1 MMWAMLAF
9 ASAALLG
16 CYDFFKKISLKDNSV
31 LAVLFLNTLFGTLI
45 FAPFILLSHVG
56 VIEEG
61 MLFVPVADAR
71 THLLLVLKAVI
82 VLGSWLC
89 GYIGIKHLPITI
101 VSPIQATRP
110 VLVLLGAL
118 LLFGERLNGYQW
130 AGVLMAIF
138 SLYMLNRSGKREGIN
153 FANNRWVFF
162 VAMAALLGAVS
173 ALYDKYLMRNLEPM
187 LVQSWFN
194 LYQCLLMGAIV
205 VVMNL
210 CSSQQRNRRF
220 VWRWSIPMISLF
232 LAVADF
238 CYFSA
243 LAQEGALV
251 AVVSMIRRGSVL
263 VSFIF
268 GALLLREKNLKSKAL
283 DLLLIFIGL
292 LLLYIGSTK

>member
-1 MMWAMLAF
+1 MLAF

-45 FAPFILLSHVG
+45 FAPFILLSRTG
-56 VIEEG
+56 AIEEG

-138 SLYMLNRSGKREGIN
+138 SLYMLNRSGKQEGIN

-268 GALLLREKNLKSKAL
+268 GALLLKEKNLKSKAL